1 MIVPQYLPTLTFSL
15 RSVGG
20 DCIEDVDEYE
30 EESDEQS
37 HSARN
42 DIRRNNKADPG
53 HDNKQTF
60 GHSSSMSY
68 QTFILSGKV

>member
-1 MIVPQYLPTLTFSL
+1 MIVPQYLATLTFSL

-37 HSARN
+37 HSARD
-42 DIRRNNKADPG
+42 DIRRNHKTDPG
-53 HDNKQTF
+53 HDNKQTC
-60 GHSSSMSY
+60 GQSSSMSY